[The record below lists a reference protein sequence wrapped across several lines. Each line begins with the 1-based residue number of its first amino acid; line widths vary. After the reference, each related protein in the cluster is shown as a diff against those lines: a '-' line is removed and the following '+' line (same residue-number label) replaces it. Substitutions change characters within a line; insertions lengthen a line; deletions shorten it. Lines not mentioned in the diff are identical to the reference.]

1 MRNRTL
7 LVLALMAANDRW
19 GQPTVLRTVLVK
31 QAFLAETIRP
41 LYRTWLRTFEF
52 VRYYYGPWS
61 ADIFKR
67 LDTLICNGL
76 VEVVKAERRGGQME
90 AHYRITPS
98 GKRVLARFSDSELV
112 PLTNDLVW
120 ALQTLGIEQAG
131 TICKLVYEEA
141 EFARLLVKHQAA
153 GIGPESQ
160 APLQAV
166 TTANNETFTA
176 LAIVQALVR
185 PNKNLPSLAPRDVVR
200 IFLKSLA
207 AQIPSKTVAKGVAA

>member
-19 GQPTVLRTVLVK
+19 GQPAVLRTVLVK

-41 LYRTWLRTFEF
+41 LYQVWLRTFGF
-52 VRYYYGPWS
+52 VRYRYGPWS

-76 VEVVKAERRGGQME
+76 VEVIKAERRGGQME
-90 AHYRITPS
+90 AHYRITPA
-98 GKRVLARFSDSELV
+98 GHRILKHFDDSELV
-112 PLTNDLVW
+112 SLASDLVW
-120 ALQTLGIEQAG
+120 ALQTLGVEQAS

-141 EFARLLVKHQAA
+141 EFARLFAEHKAA
-153 GIGPESQ
+153 GIGPETQ
-160 APLQAV
+160 VPLPAV
-166 TTANNETFTA
+166 TAANNETFTA
-176 LAIVQALVR
+176 LAVLQALAR
-185 PNKNLPSLAPRDVVR
+185 PARDLPALAPRDVVR

-207 AQIPSKTVAKGVAA
+207 ARLPSANAADGAAA